1 MRSIP
6 KAHQPS
12 SEEDDMSPRKLAIAG
27 SVAALSL
34 AAVPIA
40 QAASTPHH
48 KPAIQVRVDR
58 SRDQAG
64 LRHANRT
71 RDASRD
77 TKSADL
83 LRDMRSR

>member
-1 MRSIP
+1 
-6 KAHQPS
+6 
-12 SEEDDMSPRKLAIAG
+12 MSARKLAIAG

-48 KPAIQVRVDR
+48 KPAIQSRVDR
-58 SRDQAG
+58 SRDPAG
-64 LRHANRT
+64 LRHANKA

-77 TKSADL
+77 TNSTS
-83 LRDMRSR
+83 RNMRSR